1 MASKKRVTNPL
12 ADLFNR
18 GQFTVIKG
26 KRKHHRF
33 EVMRELEGR

>member
-1 MASKKRVTNPL
+1 VTNPL

-18 GQFTVIKG
+18 SPGFTVIKG
-26 KRKHHRF
+26 KRMHHQF

>member
-1 MASKKRVTNPL
+1 VTNAL

-18 GQFTVIKG
+18 SPGFTVIKG
-26 KRKHHRF
+26 KRKHHQF